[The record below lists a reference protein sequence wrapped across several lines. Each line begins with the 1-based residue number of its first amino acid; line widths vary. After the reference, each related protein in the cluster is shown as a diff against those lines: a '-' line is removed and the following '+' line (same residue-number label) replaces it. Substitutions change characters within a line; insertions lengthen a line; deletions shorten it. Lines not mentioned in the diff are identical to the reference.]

1 MFVKNWKNSKTEK
14 LSTLL
19 RKSGCKATLPRL
31 SVLEILGRARNPMSA
46 HDVIKVMG
54 KKADQATVYRIFKTL
69 KEKGIIRQIDLR
81 HNHAHY
87 EISGS
92 DEHHHLVCVHCGRIE
107 DVHEC
112 GIENTYAL
120 VLRHAKHFSEV
131 KQHALEFYGVCK
143 SCRKKEE

>member
-1 MFVKNWKNSKTEK
+1 MLGKNSKAEK
-14 LSTLL
+14 FRILL
-19 RKSGCKATLPRL
+19 RKGGCKATSPRL
-31 SVLEILGRARNPMSA
+31 SVLEVLARARNPISA
-46 HDVIKVMG
+46 QDVIKVMG

-92 DEHHHLVCVHCGRIE
+92 DEHHHLICVHCGKIE
-107 DVHEC
+107 DVHDC
-112 GIENTYAL
+112 GIDDTYA
-120 VLRHAKHFSEV
+120 VILRHSKHFLEI

-143 SCRKKEE
+143 TCSKKV